1 MGSSLPLATQLKATG
16 PASSPRHSR
25 ERTLVICSP
34 TLAPLLLLPQPLPLP
49 PLVEMLRPMLLQR
62 RRPKKR
68 QRRRKKKRRRL
79 TSTWVISSVTEH
91 TSFVFQII
99 LGQTG
104 VQLVE
109 RVSTNQPR
117 EVPHLMPTSA

>member
-49 PLVEMLRPMLLQR
+49 PLVEMLRLMLL
-62 RRPKKR
+62 